1 MNINISKTLLILII
15 FAFAPINTNSVLVTP
30 VLPEVDIE
38 MNISINFI
46 NFDTSL
52 LDLNSIRSQLQF
64 TYFYNYYGDLNYDV
78 ILDLQVPDQSYTDQ
92 LNAYIDTITT
102 DDWTSK
108 LNETAINEQKV
119 NFVRKDIFE
128 QQNGKAIDARL
139 LEQYLSANKPST
151 NLNDNNLYHMFVFN
165 LSRLDIGTNKHWLNA
180 TEIDPDSMSSRF
192 YWRLEWDYPL
202 NYDVKFPYAAFS
214 EQTDVAILDPTSF
227 QWVLNWRSIWNDNT
241 IYHPSY
247 DNTLTELINNETPS
261 NARPIVTDTTSKWIT
276 DWLENIYGMG
286 LFGEGINLRENVNSQ
301 TIVVYNSTQKSEE
314 ELRWIINEQLS
325 IDKLGYIANSTNI
338 EFVVNYY
345 DINNDTFLKDLIEN
359 AEIDYSAYQGI
370 DPPFENWR
378 FYNGDQLWGE
388 IFSNSILRGNY
399 FERTDATLPIKGLIL
414 LLDNA
419 SYAGDSWIPWT
430 GGLYTGLGGNGI
442 VTMLWELDRAFMPD
456 GTTHKA
462 GLSKVLIHEIGHSIG
477 LPHTFGNSFVSDF
490 ISDVMGYYPGT
501 ANFSV
506 LISQAFW
513 RRNLDKI
520 IFTLYNAYTE
530 AYTHW
535 GSTFPDL
542 LPYLDELYLNAMSLH
557 AQKLYLESYTIIQHA
572 HNVINNPYNYVSEFG
587 SLTSRDIT
595 NSSTSGISEPRIVEF
610 NATTLLLIPVITWF
624 LRKKT
629 KMSK

>member
-1 MNINISKTLLILII
+1 
-15 FAFAPINTNSVLVTP
+15 
-30 VLPEVDIE
+30 
-38 MNISINFI
+38 
-46 NFDTSL
+46 
-52 LDLNSIRSQLQF
+52 
-64 TYFYNYYGDLNYDV
+64 
-78 ILDLQVPDQSYTDQ
+78 
-92 LNAYIDTITT
+92 
-102 DDWTSK
+102 
-108 LNETAINEQKV
+108 
-119 NFVRKDIFE
+119 
-128 QQNGKAIDARL
+128 
-139 LEQYLSANKPST
+139 
-151 NLNDNNLYHMFVFN
+151 
-165 LSRLDIGTNKHWLNA
+165 
-180 TEIDPDSMSSRF
+180 
-192 YWRLEWDYPL
+192 
-202 NYDVKFPYAAFS
+202 
-214 EQTDVAILDPTSF
+214 
-227 QWVLNWRSIWNDNT
+227 
-241 IYHPSY
+241 
-247 DNTLTELINNETPS
+247 
-261 NARPIVTDTTSKWIT
+261 
-276 DWLENIYGMG
+276 
-286 LFGEGINLRENVNSQ
+286 
-301 TIVVYNSTQKSEE
+301 
-314 ELRWIINEQLS
+314 
-325 IDKLGYIANSTNI
+325 
-338 EFVVNYY
+338 
-345 DINNDTFLKDLIEN
+345 
-359 AEIDYSAYQGI
+359 
-370 DPPFENWR
+370 
-378 FYNGDQLWGE
+378 
-388 IFSNSILRGNY
+388 Y